1 MIVADAYPNFSICG
15 IPYYISG
22 DVADWR
28 RLAHR
33 SITDLEAT
41 GMRLHLETVAR
52 RINVEDHTLVT
63 ADAQGERSI
72 GYDKLVIGTGAV
84 SVRPPIHGLTG
95 PHLDGVHLLHS
106 MGDTFELM
114 QALEQRA
121 PKTALIVGAGYI
133 GVEMAEALCARGL
146 QVTQMEQ
153 LAQVLPTVDPEF
165 GSLVHAE
172 LTNHGVDVLTHT
184 TVRAIHCGEPGAP
197 ARWKVEAVGAG
208 GVTRTREFDMV
219 LVGVGVRPDT
229 ELAAEAGAAFGAKG
243 AIAVDRHMRTNLP
256 DVYAAGDCVVTHH
269 QLLGESYLP
278 LGTTA
283 HKQGR
288 IAGENAL
295 GGTRE
300 FAGSCPAY
308 RGCERLR

>member
-1 MIVADAYPNFSICG
+1 M
-15 IPYYISG
+15 
-22 DVADWR
+22 
-28 RLAHR
+28 
-33 SITDLEAT
+33 
-41 GMRLHLETVAR
+41 
-52 RINVEDHTLVT
+52 T

-172 LTNHGVDVLTHT
+172 LTDHGVDVLTHT
-184 TVRAIHCGEPGAP
+184 TVRAIHAGEPGAP

-229 ELAAEAGAAFGAKG
+229 ELAAEEKPERRSAPRVRSPSTDTCAPTSPTFTPPATASSPTTNSSASPTCHWG
-243 AIAVDRHMRTNLP
+243 RRRTNR
-256 DVYAAGDCVVTHH
+256 A
-269 QLLGESYLP
+269 ESR
-278 LGTTA
+278 A
-283 HKQGR
+283 K
-288 IAGENAL
+288 NAP
-295 GGTRE
+295 RRY
-300 FAGSCPAY
+300 P
-308 RGCERLR
+308 RVRR